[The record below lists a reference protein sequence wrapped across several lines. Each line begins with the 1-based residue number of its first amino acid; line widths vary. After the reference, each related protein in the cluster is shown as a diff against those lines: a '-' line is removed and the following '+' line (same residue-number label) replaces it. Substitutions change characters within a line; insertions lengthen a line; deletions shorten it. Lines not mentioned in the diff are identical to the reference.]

1 MKLGVNMFAKGK
13 LSLTPH
19 SVKDKEE
26 IQKIFSGQGKEYE
39 R

>member
-1 MKLGVNMFAKGK
+1 MFTKGK

-19 SVKDKEE
+19 SIKGKAE
-26 IQKIFSGQGKEYE
+26 IKKIFSGKGKEYE